1 MKQRIGT
8 YQLHGVDNQAQA
20 KIIPVGFVDLEK
32 GERINDTVI
41 RPVEIKKN
49 ILAVICG
56 CNITDSYLVSTKKL
70 PMFTVNLIYDLVG
83 KTTLLG
89 KLYFFF
95 TITQEVHSQEE
106 FINNPLNG
114 RYSIEFSVDQ
124 SNKIVLDHNFGVYPG
139 LKEII
144 FKLEEIVK
152 REYMIEL
159 IDGLIEEEN
168 KKITKEHDYM
178 YDGNV
183 PKPTV
188 ELSNYL
194 E

>member
-8 YQLHGVDNQAQA
+8 YQLHGVDNESQA
-20 KIIPVGFVDLEK
+20 KIIPVGFVDLSK

-41 RPVEIKKN
+41 RPFEIKKN
-49 ILAVICG
+49 IMGVICG

-70 PMFTVNLIYDLVG
+70 PMFTVNIIYELVG

-89 KLYFFF
+89 KLYFLF
-95 TITQEVHSQEE
+95 TITQPVTSQEE

-114 RYSIEFSVDQ
+114 RYSLEFGVDQ
-124 SNKIVLDHNFGVYPG
+124 TNKVVIDHDFGVYPG

-144 FKLEEIVK
+144 FKLEDIVK
-152 REYMIEL
+152 SSYMTEL
-159 IDGLIEEEN
+159 FDDIVNEEN
-168 KKITKEHDYM
+168 KKIKGEHDYM
-178 YDGNV
+178 YDGSV
-183 PKPTV
+183 PKPTIN
-188 ELSNYL
+188 LSNYL